1 MKINTIKLQI
11 AMVRKCMSSREL
23 AEAVGCSYES
33 IVQIL
38 SGRRN
43 APMKK
48 LGEICKALDV
58 DPETLIEN

>member
-1 MKINTIKLQI
+1 MKINTKKLKI
-11 AMVRKCMSSREL
+11 AMVRKCMGSREL

-58 DPETLIEN
+58 DPETLID